1 MKITSQ
7 NGKIKLKITQEVEK
21 EAQMNNFFKQFFKA
35 FLRLFV
41 TFEIKH
47 IFLTRIQS
55 CDFVIHN

>member
-7 NGKIKLKITQEVEK
+7 NGKIKLQITQEVQK
-21 EAQMNNFFKQFFKA
+21 EAQMNNFFKFFKA

-47 IFLTRIQS
+47 IFLTRIRS